1 MNEDLKSRT
10 FQTTRR
16 FAANPDTVFESI
28 ADGRKL
34 ARWWGPAGF
43 SNTFHAFDFTR
54 GGRWKFT
61 MHGPDGKD
69 YENENEFTEIEPGK
83 RVVIRHLS
91 QPFFELSI
99 ELVAVSGGTKLV
111 WTQVFDDERVAASVA
126 HIVEPA
132 NEQNLDRLA
141 AVLAE

>member
-1 MNEDLKSRT
+1 
-10 FQTTRR
+10 
-16 FAANPDTVFESI
+16 VFESI
-28 ADGRKL
+28 ANGGKL

-43 SNTFHAFDFTR
+43 SNTFHAFDFTP
-54 GGRWKFT
+54 GGRWNFT
-61 MHGPDGKD
+61 MHGPDGTD
-69 YENENEFTEIEPGK
+69 YANENEFTEIEPSQ

-91 QPFFELSI
+91 KPFFVLTI
-99 ELVAVSGGTKLV
+99 ELAEVSGGTELV

-126 HIVEPA
+126 HIVEPS